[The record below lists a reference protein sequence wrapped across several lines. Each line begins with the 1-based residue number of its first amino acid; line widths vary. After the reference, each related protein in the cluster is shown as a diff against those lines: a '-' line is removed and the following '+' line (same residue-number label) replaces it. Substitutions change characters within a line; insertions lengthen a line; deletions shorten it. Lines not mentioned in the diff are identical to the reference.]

1 MEYTHKLDEIGI
13 TLKKSGKQVC
23 PKCSHTRKN
32 KTDKCCSVT
41 FGNDAVLYKCHN
53 CGWTGAVFYRDKFEY
68 KKQFKRPTE
77 PKQSD
82 NKTLLYNYF
91 DNRGISKEV
100 LEKYKIGINQNNE
113 IILPY
118 YKNGELVNVK
128 YRTFDKKFRQE
139 AETEKTFFG
148 TDEVTGTKQI
158 AIVEGEIDVLS
169 CAEYGIEAVSVP
181 QGASENKLECIDNC
195 WDWLQ
200 QFETYIIAVDN
211 DSAGDKLK
219 MNLISRLGKHKCK
232 IANFKQYK
240 DSNEVLCDG
249 GDLVEILQSAEYLN
263 PDGVITFNDCID
275 EINDFYTNG
284 FSKGYSTDWHGINR
298 KLTIKTSRLM
308 IVTGYPSRGKSY
320 FIDNLLYNLSK
331 KYDMRHLIASFENT
345 NANHFARFAQM
356 HTEAKFSDIPK
367 DKLQEAFDFIAGHF
381 YRLSIDKLW
390 NIDSICEAAELAVR
404 KYGIKTLTIDPYN
417 RLQNDYT
424 DREDKY
430 IGSILAKLCML
441 AKKLDILVIFIAHPK
456 KPDGEKM
463 PTMYSISGS
472 SDWYNMA
479 DYGLIIH
486 RERNSNTGELENTPT
501 VVVAK
506 IKDFDI
512 GDPSG
517 GEVQLRYMPQ
527 KFKLVDFSNC

>member
-1 MEYTHKLDEIGI
+1 MEYKHKLDEIGI
-13 TLKKSGKQVC
+13 TLNRSGKQTC
-23 PKCSHTRKN
+23 PECSATRKN
-32 KTDKCCSVT
+32 KSDKCLSVT
-41 FGNDAVLYKCHN
+41 YGDDGVLYKCHN
-53 CGWTGAVFYRDKFEY
+53 CEWSGKVHYRQSTEY
-68 KKQFKRPTE
+68 KKQYKKPTI
-77 PKQSD
+77 PKYTD
-82 NKTLLYNYF
+82 NKTELYEYF
-91 DNRGISKEV
+91 QKRRITKET
-100 LEKYKIGINQNNE
+100 LEWYKIGINQNKE
-113 IILPY
+113 IIFPY

-148 TDEVTGTKQI
+148 MNLLPEFNETKTLI
-158 AIVEGEIDVLS
+158 IVEGEIDVLS
-169 CAEYGIEAVSVP
+169 CAEYGLFAVSVP
-181 QGASENKLECIDNC
+181 QGASENRLECIDNC
-195 WDWLQ
+195 WDFLS
-200 QFETYIIAVDN
+200 QFETYILAVDN

-219 MNLISRLGKHKCK
+219 INLLNRLGKHKCK

-240 DSNEVLCDG
+240 DANEILCDSG
-249 GDLVEILQSAEYLN
+249 NLAEIIKDAEYLS

-284 FSKGYSTDWHGINR
+284 YTKGYLTGWE
-298 KLTIKTSRLM
+298 KLDNKLSIKTSRLM
-308 IVTGYPSRGKSY
+308 IVTGYPSRGKS
-320 FIDNLLYNLSK
+320 FFVDNLLFNLSK
-331 KYDMRHLIASFENT
+331 QYGMRHLIASFENT
-345 NANHFARFAQM
+345 NANHFARFAQIYM
-356 HTEAKFSDIPK
+356 ETKFSNIPK
-367 DKLQEAFDFIAGHF
+367 EKIQEPFNFIANHF
-381 YRLSIDKLW
+381 YRLNTDKLW
-390 NIDSICEAAELAVR
+390 TIDAICEAAELAVR

-417 RLQNDYT
+417 RLKNEYT

-441 AKKLDILVIFIAHPK
+441 AKKLDILIIFIAHPK

-486 RERNSNTGELENTPT
+486 RDRNERTGELENTPK
-501 VVVAK
+501 VVIAK

-517 GEVQLRYMPQ
+517 GEVQLQYMPH
-527 KFKLVDFSNC
+527 KFKLVN